1 MERLLRA
8 SEILRRIVEIA
19 GRVACLL
26 ILPMILVTVWD
37 VVSRKSPALREF
49 GLALTGGIA
58 HSTILQELEWHLHTA
73 LFALCL
79 GYGYVRNAH
88 VRVDLILERLAPRS
102 RAWIELFG
110 CLLFMLPYTALVIWF
125 AFDFARTS
133 WINAEASVSLIGIPH
148 RWVIKS
154 VLLLG
159 LVLAFLAG
167 LAVLLR
173 IGVYLFARRPGLE
186 VDPWVVP
193 VESGRA
199 LARG

>member
-1 MERLLRA
+1 MESLVRA
-8 SEILRRIVEIA
+8 SDRLRRFVEII
-19 GRVACLL
+19 GRGACWL

-37 VVSRKSPALREF
+37 VVSRKSPALREW
-49 GLALTGGIA
+49 GLSLTGGLA

-79 GYGYVRNAH
+79 GYAYVKNAH
-88 VRVDLILERLAPRS
+88 VRVDLILERLAPRA
-102 RAWIELFG
+102 RAWIEFVGCILF
-110 CLLFMLPYTALVIWF
+110 LLPYTGLVIWF
-125 AFDFARTS
+125 AVDFAWTS
-133 WINAEASVSLIGIPH
+133 WVNAEASVSLIGIPH

-173 IGVYLFARRPGLE
+173 LIAYLFGRPTRERL
-186 VDPWVVP
+186 DLWVVP
-193 VESGRA
+193 TALTGRQPT
-199 LARG
+199 R

>member
-1 MERLLRA
+1 MDGLLRA
-8 SEILRRIVEIA
+8 SDRLRRLVETI
-19 GRVACLL
+19 GRLACWL

-37 VVSRKSPALREF
+37 VVSRKSPALREW

-79 GYGYVRNAH
+79 GWAYIKNAH

-102 RAWIELFG
+102 RAWIELLG
-110 CLLFMLPYTALVIWF
+110 CLVFMLPYTALVIWF
-125 AFDFARTS
+125 AVDFTWTS
-133 WINAEASVSLIGIPH
+133 WANAEASVSLIGIPH

-154 VLLLG
+154 VLLVG

-167 LAVLLR
+167 LAILLR
-173 IGVYLFARRPGLE
+173 LIVHLFGRRQR
-186 VDPWVVP
+186 VDLWVVP
-193 VESGRA
+193 PAGGPAGPSR
-199 LARG
+199 